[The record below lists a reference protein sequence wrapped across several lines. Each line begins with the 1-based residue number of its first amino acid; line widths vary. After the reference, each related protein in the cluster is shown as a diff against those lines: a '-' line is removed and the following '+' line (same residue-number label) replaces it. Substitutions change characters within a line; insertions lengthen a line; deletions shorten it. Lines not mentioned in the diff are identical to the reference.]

1 MQAITGARIF
11 GTEPG
16 RLWVRA
22 VTHHHDLRVALVLDD
37 VHGVLS
43 AVHDGCLNLG
53 LAESLQG
60 STFILPAYMYD
71 LDEALTNASSH
82 SKSASYF

>member
-1 MQAITGARIF
+1 MS

-16 RLWVRA
+16 TLWVRA

-37 VHGVLS
+37 VHGVLG
-43 AVHDGCLNLG
+43 AVHNGCLHLS
-53 LAESLQG
+53 LAESLQR
-60 STFILPAYMYD
+60 STITLTAYMYD